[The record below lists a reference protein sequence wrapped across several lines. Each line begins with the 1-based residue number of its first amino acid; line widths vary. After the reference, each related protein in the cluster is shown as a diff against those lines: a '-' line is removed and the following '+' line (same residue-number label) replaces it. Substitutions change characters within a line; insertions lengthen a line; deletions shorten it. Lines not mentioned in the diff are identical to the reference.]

1 MNALAEVWFASNIV
15 EEAAGVDRVV
25 SIATDAATATNSKL
39 RIMNAG
45 IAEALASCNQ
55 LLEPSALA
63 NKPMSLERDV
73 PLRGEQ
79 LGPGR
84 IRE

>member
-1 MNALAEVWFASNIV
+1 MNAE
-15 EEAAGVDRVV
+15 
-25 SIATDAATATNSKL
+25 
-39 RIMNAG
+39 

-84 IRE
+84 IREYAMLTSLRLARASIVRNDKHFYMYFIKYDKLISDAKVYM